1 MERRKRLS
9 PGAMVQGWEFKTTFP
24 RSLGFGVY
32 GSRNLSETGH
42 LSQTPSSVLRRQLP
56 DIQSVPSPHHITR
69 PYSNRPQNPDRNPR
83 LEPAPES
90 FGVRGEQGRHHD
102 GATGPDVGNYECLV
116 PNRLCKVSWVAYLK
130 AEGIRVEDEDEDSG
144 FWGFRV

>member
-1 MERRKRLS
+1 
-9 PGAMVQGWEFKTTFP
+9 MVQGWEFKTTFP
-24 RSLGFGVY
+24 RCYGPGLGVQNDFPRSLGFGVH
-32 GSRNLSETGH
+32 GSRDLSETGH

-102 GATGPDVGNYECLV
+102 GARGPDVGNYECLV
-116 PNRLCKVSWVAYLK
+116 PNRLCKVPWVAYLK
-130 AEGIRVEDEDEDSG
+130 DEGVRVEDEDED
-144 FWGFRV
+144 